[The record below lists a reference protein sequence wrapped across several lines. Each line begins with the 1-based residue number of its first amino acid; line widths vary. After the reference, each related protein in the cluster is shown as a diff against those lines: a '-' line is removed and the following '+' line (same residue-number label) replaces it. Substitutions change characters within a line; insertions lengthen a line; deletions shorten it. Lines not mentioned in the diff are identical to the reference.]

1 MRDARGLR
9 AVGLADQHTDGIER
23 NASLAQCGRDRCRQ
37 RAVSG
42 LCARV
47 ASAYEPDAQYQA
59 VSQVCHGCII
69 RCAGQTQVKKQ
80 GLGHDNGAMFA
91 HLPHRLFA
99 LSERSLGLIAAVV
112 TLLVWTAFILI
123 SRVAVDPSRGS
134 TLNSFDIAY
143 CRMAGAGLILLPWGW
158 FMVRR
163 DKARALGAASWLG
176 LSPLPVGITLML
188 GLIGSVVFAPI
199 VYAGFSFAPA
209 LHAAVLLPG
218 SLPLWTAL
226 LAWWWLGDAMTPVR
240 AMGLGLIVL
249 GDLLVGGVSL
259 LEAFDGGKVWKG
271 DLLFMLGAMFW
282 ASYSVVA
289 RQHRVEAVRATIA
302 ITVLACVSYVPVY
315 TVLALLQWVP
325 SKLFLAPWQEVL
337 RQLTFQG
344 WGVVVVSGISF
355 TQMIRHYGPVRSTM
369 ITSLVPGLS
378 ALGAVLLLDEP
389 MSWNLALGLALVTS
403 GILFGVRA
411 AVARPAVLA
420 KVVPT

>member
-1 MRDARGLR
+1 
-9 AVGLADQHTDGIER
+9 
-23 NASLAQCGRDRCRQ
+23 
-37 RAVSG
+37 
-42 LCARV
+42 
-47 ASAYEPDAQYQA
+47 
-59 VSQVCHGCII
+59 
-69 RCAGQTQVKKQ
+69 
-80 GLGHDNGAMFA
+80 MFA
-91 HLPHRLFA
+91 HPPHRLFT
-99 LSERSLGLIAAVV
+99 LSERSVGLIAAVV

-143 CRMAGAGLILLPWGW
+143 CRMAGAGIVLLPWGW

-176 LSPLPVGITLML
+176 LSPLPIGITLML

-259 LEAFDGGKVWKG
+259 LEAFDGGNVWKG

-355 TQMIRHYGPVRSTM
+355 TQMLRHYGPVRSTM

-378 ALGAVLLLDEP
+378 AMGAVFLLDEP
-389 MSWNLALGLALVTS
+389 MSWNLSLGLALVTS